1 MNKRVHEIAKERGLP
16 AKQVLERLQAAG
28 IDVKAPS
35 SSVDEDVAARA
46 LGNGGA
52 RPSTPSPAP
61 AQPRPLPAGTRRVK
75 ISDDDGPRGRRSAPA
90 RPSAAKT
97 PEPVRPT
104 VAAPAPRGQGA
115 RLRGRTP
122 RHRLGPRPPRRA
134 APRPPQARAART
146 SAPPATAFRA
156 SVRPE
161 APADAGGS

>member
-104 VAAPAPRGQGA
+104 VAAPAPPPAEVPQD
-115 RLRGRTP
+115 
-122 RHRLGPRPPRRA
+122 PRPGREM
-134 APRPPQARAART
+134 RPPG
-146 SAPPATAFRA
+146 PPRQ
-156 SVRPE
+156 
-161 APADAGGS
+161 PAHPPTP